1 MEPEALHG
9 RLGDLNRHRFGPRLP
24 MTDVHTLL
32 ASEHELHLRAHR
44 EADIRR
50 TLEVADEVFAI
61 ASR

>member
-1 MEPEALHG
+1 
-9 RLGDLNRHRFGPRLP
+9 
-24 MTDVHTLL
+24 VHTLL